1 MDESGFDRLP
11 LEWIRAFEAA
21 ARLGSFTAAA
31 EEGGLTQSAIS
42 QRIGHLEARLGAQLF
57 IRQARQITLTSEGEA
72 WLPHVQAALLT
83 LRDSTDALFGVS
95 RNRIAISA
103 SASVHEIWVVPRMAK
118 LAEATGAEITLS
130 TMVVAAGEVAEDAA
144 IRIRY
149 GSGDWPVS
157 YAQPLYEERMSPVA
171 APELLA
177 AGEWQELPRLA
188 VAGPRPGWSRWCE
201 QTGTPTTPV
210 PSLRFDSFGAALAAA
225 RAGHGV
231 LLASLPLVARDL
243 HEGRLERVSD
253 HVLHHHET
261 YWLLGTRERLSRRQ
275 WQKLSACLTDA
286 TELD

>member
-1 MDESGFDRLP
+1 MDKSGFDRLP

-31 EEGGLTQSAIS
+31 EECGLTQSAIS

-72 WLPHVQAALLT
+72 WLPHVQGALLG
-83 LRDSTDALFGVS
+83 LRDSTDAVFGVS

-103 SASVHEIWVVPRMAK
+103 SASVHELWVVPRMGR
-118 LAEATGAEITLS
+118 LAQVSGAEITLS
-130 TMVVAAGEVAEDAA
+130 TMVVAAGETAEEAT

-149 GSGDWPVS
+149 GGGDWPVS
-157 YAQPLYEERMSPVA
+157 YAQPLYEERMSPVVA
-171 APELLA
+171 SGLL
-177 AGEWQELPRLA
+177 GRGPWQELPRLA
-188 VAGPRPGWSRWCE
+188 VAGPRPGWARWCE

-210 PSLRFDSFGAALAAA
+210 PSLRFDSFSAALAAA
-225 RAGHGV
+225 REGHGV

-243 HEGRLERVSD
+243 REGRLERVSD

-261 YWLLGTRERLSRRQ
+261 YWLLGTRERVSRRQ
-275 WQKLSACLTDA
+275 WQQLSACLTDA
-286 TELD
+286 TGAL